1 MSLEKKV
8 KNLFEIK
15 LCFFFDYLLVQIE
28 FVNVMIDNNN
38 LFKNKNMNYQRKT
51 IINTY
56 VNIDKVQLM
65 VFRIH

>member
-1 MSLEKKV
+1 M
-8 KNLFEIK
+8 
-15 LCFFFDYLLVQIE
+15 FFFDYLLVQIE
-28 FVNVMIDNNN
+28 FVNVMLDNNN
-38 LFKNKNMNYQRKT
+38 LFNNKNMNYQRKT